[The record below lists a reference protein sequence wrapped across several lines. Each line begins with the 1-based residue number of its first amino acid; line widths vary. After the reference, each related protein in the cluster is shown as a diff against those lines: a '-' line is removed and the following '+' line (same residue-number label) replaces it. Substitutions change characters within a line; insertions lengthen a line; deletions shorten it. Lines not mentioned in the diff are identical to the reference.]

1 MLTWG
6 ALQAGLQGVGGGRL
20 GPFRRPGLPPDELL
34 VSAGRK
40 QGLNLVQNKVLERST
55 WEHPRDVPRGNW
67 SESG

>member
-6 ALQAGLQGVGGGRL
+6 GPAGRTAGCGL
-20 GPFRRPGLPPDELL
+20 GASGPLSEPGLPPDELL

-55 WEHPRDVPRGNW
+55 WGAP
-67 SESG
+67 SGCPKGGG